1 VLDRFLKFCISCL
14 CNIYASVAVQG
25 IVPNVY
31 LEEEMLPYQ

>member
-1 VLDRFLKFCISCL
+1 VLDRFLKQCISYL

-31 LEEEMLPYQ
+31 